1 MHKETRN
8 LLIGAIIVVILMAL
22 GTAFD
27 SPLSRAV
34 INQNSLFGTLFQDF
48 GLFPVTLIPFLAA
61 EIFAFKALKSQIER
75 PMKIIIVTLSFLV
88 AFFMISLM
96 TRDTLT
102 YFAQWINNVQTH
114 QPIGVANNDGGS
126 FAYSQ
131 SLKTIVEFVL
141 FIIGTALSYFWLRN
155 KSVQQ
160 LKYLVIVG
168 IAGVAMV
175 YISSTVCDIWKDA
188 WGRARP
194 YEIINHVAGSHFTP
208 WYQLN
213 GTTGHKSFPSGHSN
227 IAWMLVWVTFFVD
240 RSNIKLQKITLTL
253 TVAFGVL
260 MMVSRLIV
268 GAHHLTDVTVGALIT
283 ILTIVVFAKV
293 LDYKFI
299 EKL

>member
-48 GLFPVTLIPFLAA
+48 GLFPATLIPFLAA

-75 PMKIIIVTLSFLV
+75 PMKIVVVVLSFLT
-88 AFFMISLM
+88 AFFMISL
-96 TRDTLT
+96 LT
-102 YFAQWINNVQTH
+102 GDMLDYVAQWINNVQTH
-114 QPIGVANNDGGS
+114 KPIAIADNDGGT
-126 FAYSQ
+126 FTYSH
-131 SLKTIVEFVL
+131 SLKVLVEFVL

-160 LKYLVIVG
+160 LKSLALVAV
-168 IAGVAMV
+168 AGVAMV
-175 YISSTVCDIWKDA
+175 FVSRTICDIGKDV

-194 YEIINHVAGSHFTP
+194 YEIINHVTGTHFTA
-208 WYQLN
+208 WYHLN

-227 IAWMLVWVTFFVD
+227 TAWMLVWVTFFVD

-253 TVAFGVL
+253 TAAFSVL

-268 GAHHLTDVTVGALIT
+268 GAHHLTDVTVGSLIT

-293 LDYKFI
+293 LDYKFV
-299 EKL
+299 EEL